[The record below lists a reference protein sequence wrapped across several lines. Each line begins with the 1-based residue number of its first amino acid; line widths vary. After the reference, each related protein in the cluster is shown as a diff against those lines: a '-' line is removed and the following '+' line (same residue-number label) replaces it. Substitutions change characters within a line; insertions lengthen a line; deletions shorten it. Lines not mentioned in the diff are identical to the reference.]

1 MAQQESTDTVQSN
14 ATEALN
20 LTSLQILPEADN
32 PTLAVIK
39 PSEIPEKIAWFQLFP
54 PQILTFPTSLN
65 RSPRSKEQHASLAE
79 LLPASLVEPPL
90 DVINPG
96 TTEKYHC

>member
-65 RSPRSKEQHASLAE
+65 RSPQLKSSMLV
-79 LLPASLVEPPL
+79 LPSYFLQALSSR
-90 DVINPG
+90 
-96 TTEKYHC
+96 HWM